1 MPGGF
6 IWQLVSTY
14 MPSSED
20 LDAEAAKRGY
30 AGHQNRLALVED
42 FGRPS
47 KTAGN
52 MRHKLLSGRLKR
64 GYNPVYWNDSV
75 AVGTVASERNTIDT
89 CIFWMEQE
97 KLRQEGK
104 PHVYVDA
111 QGEV

>member
-1 MPGGF
+1 MPEGF
-6 IWQLVSTY
+6 IARMVASY
-14 MPSSED
+14 MTSSED
-20 LDAEAAKRGY
+20 LDAAAAKRLS
-30 AGHQNRLALVED
+30 AADQNRKALVED
-42 FGRPS
+42 LARPS

-52 MRHKLLSGRLKR
+52 MRQKVLSGRLNR

>member
-1 MPGGF
+1 M
-6 IWQLVSTY
+6 LASR
-14 MPSSED
+14 MKSAED
-20 LDAEAAKRGY
+20 LDAEAAKRGH
-30 AGHQNRLALVED
+30 AAHENRLAFIADLN
-42 FGRPS
+42 RPA

-52 MRHKLLSGRLKR
+52 MRQNVLSGRLKR

-75 AVGTVASERNTIDT
+75 AVGTVASERNTIET

-104 PHVYVDA
+104 PHIYVDA

>member
-1 MPGGF
+1 MIDF
-6 IWQLVSTY
+6 F
-14 MPSSED
+14 SSPRA
-20 LDAEAAKRGY
+20 LGCVLCLAACL
-30 AGHQNRLALVED
+30 LA
-42 FGRPS
+42 
-47 KTAGN
+47 AQGN
-52 MRHKLLSGRLKR
+52 MQQDVLSGRQKR

-111 QGEV
+111 KGEV

>member
-1 MPGGF
+1 MPEGF
-6 IWQLVSTY
+6 IARMVASY
-14 MPSSED
+14 MTPSED
-20 LDAEAAKRGY
+20 LDAEAAKRGH
-30 AGHQNRLALVED
+30 ASHKNRMALVED
-42 FGRPS
+42 LARPS

-52 MRHKLLSGRLKR
+52 MRQNVLSGRQKR